1 MVKRF
6 LLVSNKINVQKRV
19 WRLWILM
26 LGRKGLRML
35 VQAKVGYTSIMH
47 FLGYTNEYGG
57 YPTVKRSIDVLTL

>member
-1 MVKRF
+1 MVKGF

-35 VQAKVGYTSIMH
+35 VQAKVGYTSMMH
-47 FLGYTNEYGG
+47 FLG
-57 YPTVKRSIDVLTL
+57 

>member
-35 VQAKVGYTSIMH
+35 EQAKVGYTSIMH
-47 FLGYTNEYGG
+47 FLG
-57 YPTVKRSIDVLTL
+57 